1 MIKRIIVVED
11 GTVDLDDL
19 QETLGD
25 DTKIIVY
32 RQGSN
37 PPNILELQEPARYA
51 YENERER
58 NRLEK
63 EVSSLN
69 TRLKSLLDENNYL
82 TNALNIAR
90 DIICDKCGKEGSE
103 EGCGGCKL
111 NDTKELIKI
120 GRDI

>member
-69 TRLKSLLDENNYL
+69 TRLKSLLDENNDL
-82 TNALNIAR
+82 TSISHKRPSIYRISRLCRSNSKSISPAM
-90 DIICDKCGKEGSE
+90 SSS
-103 EGCGGCKL
+103 
-111 NDTKELIKI
+111 
-120 GRDI
+120 